1 MSGLKITIFSADID
15 VHHTELFF
23 YNYFRLLAGTG
34 AVTWRTLPYE
44 GATPGDVAASD
55 LVVFVRPRFLEVP
68 ALLQAC
74 RAQGIPSLVTLD
86 DNWIAAGK
94 EYSRFAALFT
104 PGKPSFE
111 IFIDSLQR
119 ADAVLVFSRVLEEE
133 IQPWANEIF
142 CMSPNVDLSRFASR
156 TASRASGFVVGFAGS
171 TRFEN
176 TGFQGLRRF
185 LFRHP
190 HVRLLIISHEVPE
203 PLQDVSRDR
212 VMFIPWLHDYDTYAQ
227 TLATI
232 RPDVLIAPL
241 DVSRFSASKVP
252 IKFLNSAAVGAAG
265 IYSRVSP
272 YAEHVRNRETGLLV
286 ENRVEAWEAAL
297 DRLHDDDELRHRIIV
312 GAAAVVRESFTTERL
327 LPDFLNVLHRVAKRA
342 EN

>member
-1 MSGLKITIFSADID
+1 
-15 VHHTELFF
+15 
-23 YNYFRLLAGTG
+23 
-34 AVTWRTLPYE
+34 
-44 GATPGDVAASD
+44 
-55 LVVFVRPRFLEVP
+55 
-68 ALLQAC
+68 
-74 RAQGIPSLVTLD
+74 
-86 DNWIAAGK
+86 
-94 EYSRFAALFT
+94 
-104 PGKPSFE
+104 
-111 IFIDSLQR
+111 
-119 ADAVLVFSRVLEEE
+119 
-133 IQPWANEIF
+133 
-142 CMSPNVDLSRFASR
+142 
-156 TASRASGFVVGFAGS
+156 
-171 TRFEN
+171 
-176 TGFQGLRRF
+176 
-185 LFRHP
+185 
-190 HVRLLIISHEVPE
+190 
-203 PLQDVSRDR
+203 
-212 VMFIPWLHDYDTYAQ
+212 MFIPWLHDYDTYAQ